1 LRLTS
6 TRAIS
11 KSHRI
16 ALESFLIAGWH
27 HDAALVA
34 MRRNSG
40 GKTST
45 FFAAALRRFARK
57 MKLNVSEKVAVGA
70 ASYVTVVFLIFAGSS
85 ARVGGQGYGTDNPG
99 EQKLDEARAIEFAR
113 EGPAPIER
121 VIDTDRG
128 KGKASGKEAHDM
140 THSDATGGADV
151 LNRISRETGVPVATL
166 QTEKSSTKLG
176 YGELE
181 IANLLAKASGQSFDS
196 IAAKFK
202 AGEGWGKIAH
212 DMGLNLGKIVSDAH
226 RSNLENKGKHLGQET
241 GENSGKRSVIP
252 GPGVREDS
260 IIFTGITSIPS
271 ATDSRR
277 VNPVPSA
284 TMSPRP

>member
-1 LRLTS
+1 
-6 TRAIS
+6 
-11 KSHRI
+11 
-16 ALESFLIAGWH
+16 
-27 HDAALVA
+27 

-45 FFAAALRRFARK
+45 FFATALRRFARK

-121 VIDTDRG
+121 VIDTDKG

-151 LNRISRETGVPVATL
+151 LNRLSRETGVPVATL

-176 YGELE
+176 FGDLE
-181 IANLLAKASGQSFDS
+181 IANLLAKASGQRFDS
-196 IAAKFK
+196 IVAKFK
-202 AGEGWGKIAH
+202 AGEDWGKIAH

-252 GPGVREDS
+252 GPGVHEDS

>member
-57 MKLNVSEKVAVGA
+57 MKLNVSEKVAVGT

-128 KGKASGKEAHDM
+128 KGKASGKKAHDM
-140 THSDATGGADV
+140 THSDATGDAGV

-166 QTEKSSTKLG
+166 LTEKSSTELG
-176 YGELE
+176 YDELE
-181 IANLLAKASGQSFDS
+181 IANLLAKASGQRFDG
-196 IAAKFK
+196 IVAKFK
-202 AGEGWGKIAH
+202 AGEDWSKIAH
-212 DMGLNLGKIVSDAH
+212 DMGLKLGKIVSDAH
-226 RSNLENKGKHLGQET
+226 RLSSKNEGNHLDQTNSERTSNPYGI
-241 GENSGKRSVIP
+241 RA
-252 GPGVREDS
+252 DS
-260 IIFTGITSIPS
+260 AIFSGITPIPRAAAS
-271 ATDSRR
+271 GGANSFASPTI
-277 VNPVPSA
+277 A
-284 TMSPRP
+284 PRP

>member
-1 LRLTS
+1 
-6 TRAIS
+6 
-11 KSHRI
+11 
-16 ALESFLIAGWH
+16 
-27 HDAALVA
+27 
-34 MRRNSG
+34 MRRNNG

-45 FFAAALRRFARK
+45 FFAAALRIFARK
-57 MKLNVSEKVAVGA
+57 MKLNVSEKIAVGA
-70 ASYVTVVFLIFAGSS
+70 ALYVTVVFLIIAGSS
-85 ARVGGQGYGTDNPG
+85 ARVGGQGYSTDNPG
-99 EQKLDEARAIEFAR
+99 EQILAEKRAIEAAS
-113 EGPAPIER
+113 EGPAGPPEE

-166 QTEKSSTKLG
+166 QTEKSATRLG
-176 YGELE
+176 FGDLE

-241 GENSGKRSVIP
+241 GENSGKRSLIP

>member
-1 LRLTS
+1 
-6 TRAIS
+6 
-11 KSHRI
+11 
-16 ALESFLIAGWH
+16 
-27 HDAALVA
+27 

-57 MKLNVSEKVAVGA
+57 MKLNVSEKVAVGT

-128 KGKASGKEAHDM
+128 KGKASGKKAHDM
-140 THSDATGGADV
+140 THSDATGDAGV

-166 QTEKSSTKLG
+166 LTEKSSTELG
-176 YGELE
+176 YDELE
-181 IANLLAKASGQSFDS
+181 IANLLAKASGQRFDG
-196 IAAKFK
+196 IVAKFK
-202 AGEGWGKIAH
+202 AGEDWSKIAH
-212 DMGLNLGKIVSDAH
+212 DMGLKLGKIVSDAH
-226 RSNLENKGKHLGQET
+226 RLSSKNEGNHLDQTNSERTSNPYGI
-241 GENSGKRSVIP
+241 RA
-252 GPGVREDS
+252 DS
-260 IIFTGITSIPS
+260 AIFSGITPIPRAAAS
-271 ATDSRR
+271 GGANSFASPTI
-277 VNPVPSA
+277 A
-284 TMSPRP
+284 PRP

>member
-1 LRLTS
+1 
-6 TRAIS
+6 
-11 KSHRI
+11 
-16 ALESFLIAGWH
+16 
-27 HDAALVA
+27 
-34 MRRNSG
+34 
-40 GKTST
+40 
-45 FFAAALRRFARK
+45 
-57 MKLNVSEKVAVGA
+57 MKLNVSEKIAVGT
-70 ASYVTVVFLIFAGSS
+70 ASYVTVVFLIVAGSS
-85 ARVGGQGYGTDNPG
+85 ARVGGQDMTHSGATNPG

-151 LNRISRETGVPVATL
+151 LNRLSRETGVPVATL

-176 YGELE
+176 FGDLE
-181 IANLLAKASGQSFDS
+181 IANLLAKASGQRFDS
-196 IAAKFK
+196 IVAKFK
-202 AGEGWGKIAH
+202 AGEDWGKIAH

-226 RSNLENKGKHLGQET
+226 RSNSENKGKHLGQET
-241 GENSGKRSVIP
+241 GEDGGKRSLIP
-252 GPGVREDS
+252 GPGVHEDS
-260 IIFTGITSIPS
+260 IIFTGITSIPG

>member
-1 LRLTS
+1 
-6 TRAIS
+6 
-11 KSHRI
+11 
-16 ALESFLIAGWH
+16 
-27 HDAALVA
+27 

-57 MKLNVSEKVAVGA
+57 MKLNVSEKIAVGA
-70 ASYVTVVFLIFAGSS
+70 ASYVTVVFLIVAGS
-85 ARVGGQGYGTDNPG
+85 ARVGGQDNPG
-99 EQKLDEARAIEFAR
+99 ETAFDEARAR
-113 EGPAPIER
+113 EASENPAGPGER
-121 VIDTDRG
+121 MIDTDRG

-166 QTEKSSTKLG
+166 QTEKSATRLG
-176 YGELE
+176 FGDLE
-181 IANLLAKASGQSFDS
+181 IANLLAKASGQRFDS
-196 IAAKFK
+196 IVAKFK
-202 AGEGWGKIAH
+202 AGEDWGKIAH
-212 DMGLNLGKIVSDAH
+212 DMGLNLGKIVSGAH

-241 GENSGKRSVIP
+241 GENSGKRSLIP

>member
-1 LRLTS
+1 M
-6 TRAIS
+6 AN
-11 KSHRI
+11 
-16 ALESFLIAGWH
+16 
-27 HDAALVA
+27 DAALVA

-140 THSDATGGADV
+140 THSDATGGRRRLEQDIQGNWCPRSHAS
-151 LNRISRETGVPVATL
+151 NREVVNKAGVWRIGDR
-166 QTEKSSTKLG
+166 KLT
-176 YGELE
+176 
-181 IANLLAKASGQSFDS
+181 GQSLWPELRF
-196 IAAKFK
+196 
-202 AGEGWGKIAH
+202 
-212 DMGLNLGKIVSDAH
+212 H
-226 RSNLENKGKHLGQET
+226 RSKVQSGRGLG
-241 GENSGKRSVIP
+241 
-252 GPGVREDS
+252 
-260 IIFTGITSIPS
+260 
-271 ATDSRR
+271 
-277 VNPVPSA
+277 
-284 TMSPRP
+284 

>member
-1 LRLTS
+1 
-6 TRAIS
+6 
-11 KSHRI
+11 
-16 ALESFLIAGWH
+16 
-27 HDAALVA
+27 

-40 GKTST
+40 GKIST

-57 MKLNVSEKVAVGA
+57 MKLNVSEKIAVGA
-70 ASYVTVVFLIFAGSS
+70 ASYVTVVFLILAGSS
-85 ARVGGQGYGTDNPG
+85 ARVGGQGHGTETADNPG
-99 EQKLDEARAIEFAR
+99 ERTLDEKRAIEAS
-113 EGPAPIER
+113 ENPAGPGER
-121 VIDTDRG
+121 MIDTDRG
-128 KGKASGKEAHDM
+128 KGKASGEEAHDM
-140 THSDATGGADV
+140 SHSDATGGADV

-181 IANLLAKASGQSFDS
+181 IANLLAKASGQRFDS
-196 IAAKFK
+196 IVAKFK
-202 AGEGWGKIAH
+202 AGENWGKIAH
-212 DMGLNLGKIVSDAH
+212 DMRLNLGKIVSDAH

-241 GENSGKRSVIP
+241 GENSGKRSLIP
-252 GPGVREDS
+252 GPGVHEDS